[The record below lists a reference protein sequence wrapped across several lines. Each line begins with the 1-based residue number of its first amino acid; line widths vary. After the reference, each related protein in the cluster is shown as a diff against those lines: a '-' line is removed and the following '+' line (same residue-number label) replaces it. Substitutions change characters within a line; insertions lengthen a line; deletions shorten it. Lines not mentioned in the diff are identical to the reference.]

1 MYHNLRISFFWKWN
15 GIYKEK
21 KRKLFESLFKGE
33 FSTFQIE
40 RFKENTDKRSSW
52 PSDFYSRNFY
62 LYEYNF
68 SESLSHE
75 SRAGLLDR
83 SKDHRF

>member
-62 LYEYNF
+62 LYANII
-68 SESLSHE
+68 L
-75 SRAGLLDR
+75 AGLYLTKVEPDY
-83 SKDHRF
+83 